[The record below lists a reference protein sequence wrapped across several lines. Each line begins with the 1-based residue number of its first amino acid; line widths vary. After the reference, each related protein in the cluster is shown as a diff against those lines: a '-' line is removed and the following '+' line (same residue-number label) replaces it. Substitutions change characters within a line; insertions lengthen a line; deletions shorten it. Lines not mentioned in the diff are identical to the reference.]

1 MTRGLFVICLL
12 GVAACAEA
20 GHPSG
25 GGPADAPGVPID
37 GAKAIDA
44 HVTQMDAP
52 VQSGSCSTT
61 ATCMAPTMTLT
72 SVSGDTGA
80 GTATASGYQSA
91 WFQVRVTEDDSG
103 PFGVS
108 MTMTATLTSPAA
120 TNYDLYL
127 YINTGSDVLSCTTP
141 TGAATKNG
149 AVQSQKLTWG
159 ESGTFSNGN
168 DDGRTVVVEVRAPAT
183 GCAPA
188 ATWQLN
194 VQGDT

>member
-1 MTRGLFVICLL
+1 MC
-12 GVAACAEA
+12 AACAEA
-20 GHPSG
+20 GHATG
-25 GGPADAPGVPID
+25 GGPADAPGIPID

-52 VQSGSCSTT
+52 VQSGTCTTT
-61 ATCMAPTMTLT
+61 ATCMAPTMTLP
-72 SVSGDTGA
+72 SVSGDSGA
-80 GTATASGYQSA
+80 GTASASGYQSA
-91 WFQVRVTEDDSG
+91 WYQIRVTEDDSG

-108 MTMTATLTSPAA
+108 MTMTAQLTSPAA
-120 TNYDLYL
+120 TSYDLYL

-149 AVQSQKLTWG
+149 AIQSQKLTWG
-159 ESGTFSNGN
+159 ETGTFSNGN

-183 GCAPA
+183 GCAST

-194 VQGDT
+194 ITGDT

>member
-1 MTRGLFVICLL
+1 VTRAHLAVWVLC
-12 GVAACAEA
+12 AACAEA
-20 GHPSG
+20 ARG
-25 GGPADAPGVPID
+25 GGSGPTDASGTSD
-37 GAKAIDA
+37 GAKVIDA

-61 ATCMAPTMTLT
+61 TTCMAPTMTLT

-80 GTATASGYQSA
+80 GTASASGYQSA
-91 WFQVRVTEDDSG
+91 WYQIRVTENDSG
-103 PFGVS
+103 VFGVS
-108 MTMTATLTSPAA
+108 MTMTATLTSPSA

-149 AVQSQKLTWG
+149 TMQSQKLTWG
-159 ESGTFSNGN
+159 ETGTLSNGN
-168 DDGRTVVVEVRAPAT
+168 DDSRTVVVEVRAPAT
-183 GCAPA
+183 GCSSA

-194 VQGDT
+194 IQGDT